1 MNSQT
6 SMTLSLTAYA
16 WPAVSARVEG
26 FARITVNVAK
36 RNHHHAQGCF
46 PMTD

>member
-1 MNSQT
+1 MTSQT
-6 SMTLSLTAYA
+6 SMTLSLTAYP
-16 WPAVSARVEG
+16 WPMVSARAEG

-36 RNHHHAQGCF
+36 RNRHLAQGCF